1 MSQTKAV
8 HLKNFKKYI
17 AEHGGDPVWT
27 KVLAK
32 LNEQDRAVVT
42 KPIFTGE
49 WLDYHLWFRLLCV
62 ADQILG
68 NGDGRVITEIGAFD
82 ARENLKGIY
91 SVFISFMKP
100 EFIAA
105 RSSLVWRRYYDS
117 GDMKVL
123 NMLPQGAELELVDF
137 PDVPK
142 GHEHELVGWMG
153 EALRI
158 TGVKNVQ
165 VLHPVCKARGGTRCL
180 FQLHWEKP

>member
-1 MSQTKAV
+1 MSRTKAV

-17 AEHGGDPVWT
+17 AEHGGDPIWQ
-27 KVLAK
+27 KVIAGLS
-32 LNEQDRAVVT
+32 EDDRNTVT

-62 ADQILG
+62 ADKVLG
-68 NGDGRVITEIGAFD
+68 RGDGRVIEEIGAFD
-82 ARENLKGIY
+82 ARENLRGIY

-105 RSSLVWRRYYDS
+105 RSSLVWKRYYDC

-123 NMLPQGAELELVDF
+123 KMIPQGAELELVDF

-142 GHEHELVGWMG
+142 GHEHELIGWMG
-153 EALRI
+153 EALRE
-158 TGVKNVQ
+158 TGVKQVQ
-165 VLHPVCKARGGTRCL
+165 VSHPSCKARGDAGCL
-180 FQLHWEKP
+180 FQVRWEKT